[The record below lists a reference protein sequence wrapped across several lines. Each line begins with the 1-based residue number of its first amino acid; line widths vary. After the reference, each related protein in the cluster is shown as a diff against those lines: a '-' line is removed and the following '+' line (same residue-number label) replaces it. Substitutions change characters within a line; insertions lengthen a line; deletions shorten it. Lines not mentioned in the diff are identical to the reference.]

1 MSLWSRL
8 PLVFPFVDIR
18 IESCTAFCH
27 LYVDVSELSELYVSL
42 MRGATEEVQL
52 FHLSTD
58 WRVVMGSSLQSG
70 LDPVR
75 TGYWPVRFQSGGE
88 MESIRLEFWDGRLEF

>member
-18 IESCTAFCH
+18 IESCTALCH
-27 LYVDVSELSELYVSL
+27 LYVDVSELYVSL
-42 MRGATEEVQL
+42 MRGANEEVQL

-70 LDPVR
+70 LDL
-75 TGYWPVRFQSGGE
+75 S
-88 MESIRLEFWDGRLEF
+88 S